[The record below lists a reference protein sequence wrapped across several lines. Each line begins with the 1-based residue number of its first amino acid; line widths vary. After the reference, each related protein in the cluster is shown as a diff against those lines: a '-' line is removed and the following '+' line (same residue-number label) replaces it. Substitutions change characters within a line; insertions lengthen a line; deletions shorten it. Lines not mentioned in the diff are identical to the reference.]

1 MNNNLNSAS
10 AYISADTDF
19 RIPKYD
25 VDKLEE
31 LKDKTEIGSYIKF
44 HASSMI
50 FETGKFKTK
59 DVSGFVEEKY
69 PYIFKLDNGRYYQWV
84 DYLIGYVF

>member
-1 MNNNLNSAS
+1 MNHGPLVSR

-31 LKDKTEIGSYIKF
+31 LKDKTDVGSYIKF
-44 HASSMI
+44 HVSSMI

-69 PYIFKLDNGRYYQWV
+69 PHIFKLDNGRYYQWV